1 MSKDKHIHRCPICGE
16 WTWRGICYVPH
27 EVCKNNKYEMEAA

>member
-1 MSKDKHIHRCPICGE
+1 MSKDRYIRRCAVCGE

-27 EVCKNNKYEMEAA
+27 EIEREDAA